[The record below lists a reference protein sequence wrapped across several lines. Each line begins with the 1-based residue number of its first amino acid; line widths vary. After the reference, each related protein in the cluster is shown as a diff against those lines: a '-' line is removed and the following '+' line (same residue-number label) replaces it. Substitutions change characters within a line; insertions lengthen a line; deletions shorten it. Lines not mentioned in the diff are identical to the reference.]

1 MSAQAQ
7 QTIEKFEIVPFH
19 GPHLLTQHL
28 LRSYLFPQSIYLPYH
43 LMTMTILT
51 VKPTNLLKA
60 PTHSSTNLIHH
71 AAHIYSSL
79 TFNSL
84 QSPLVK
90 FLSHSK
96 EHTLLTN
103 SISVTH
109 LSMPN
114 FKMDLENLFSNT
126 SLICLIT

>member
-60 PTHSSTNLIHH
+60 PTHSSTNPIHH

-79 TFNSL
+79 TFSSL
-84 QSPLVK
+84 QPPQAK
-90 FLSHSK
+90 SHSR
-96 EHTLLTN
+96 EHTLLTS

-109 LSMPN
+109 LSTSN
-114 FKMDLENLFSNT
+114 FKMDFDNLFSNT
-126 SLICLIT
+126 SF